1 VRDAA
6 TRAHWRSNA
15 RMKQHFIFED
25 KKSKEKY
32 KRAEQNRVA

>member
-1 VRDAA
+1 
-6 TRAHWRSNA
+6 
-15 RMKQHFIFED
+15 MKQHFIFED